1 MRISPFQALCP
12 PSNLAQDVAAPPYDT
27 VDGAEA
33 AALAADK
40 PYSFLHISRAEI
52 DLPPDVDPYAD
63 AVYQKAADTLE
74 HFIRKGVLVHDAEN
88 ALYVYRIV
96 KGDHV
101 QTGLVACCH
110 VEDYERNVILRHE
123 KTRQDKEN
131 DRLRHILTL
140 RTHSGPVFLTYR
152 DVAAIDEMVAV
163 LTREDPQLCATA
175 EDGSVHAIWRATGDL
190 ERLVKAFAGVPVCY
204 VADGHHRAAAAVRA
218 AVELRK
224 ANPAHTGE
232 EPYNWFLSVLFP
244 ASHLRIMP
252 YNRCVGD
259 LNGLT
264 PAKLLQRIREAGFT
278 VTPDAGATPPAA
290 RRAAMYLGGH
300 WYGLAWTV
308 PPDADAVA
316 ALDVSVL
323 QDRLLNPILGIQ
335 DPRTSTRIEFVGGIR
350 GTDSLARRVDAGSA
364 AVAFSLFPVTVED
377 VMRVADAGRIMPPKS
392 TWFEPK
398 LRSGLVVHTF

>member
-12 PSNLAQDVAAPPYDT
+12 PANLAQDVAAPPYDT

-33 AALAADK
+33 AALAANK
-40 PYSFLHISRAEI
+40 PSSFLHISRAEI
-52 DLPPDVDPYAD
+52 DLPPDLDPYAD
-63 AVYQKAADTLE
+63 AVYEKAADTLE
-74 HFIRKGVLVHDAEN
+74 HFVRKGILVHDAEN
-88 ALYVYRIV
+88 ALFIYRIV

-101 QTGLVACCH
+101 QTGVMACCH

-152 DVAAIDEMVAV
+152 DVAAIDQLVAS
-163 LTREDPQLCATA
+163 LTREDPLLCATA
-175 EDGSVHAIWRATGDL
+175 EDGSVHAIWRATEDL
-190 ERLVKAFAGVPVCY
+190 ERLVMAFAGVPVCY

-218 AVELRK
+218 AAELRS
-224 ANPAHTGE
+224 ANPAHTGD
-232 EPYNWFLSVLFP
+232 EPYNWFLAVLFP
-244 ASHLRIMP
+244 ATHLRILP
-252 YNRCVGD
+252 YNRCIGD
-259 LNGLT
+259 LNGLP
-264 PAKLLQRIREAGFT
+264 PAKFMQRVREAGFV
-278 VTPDAGATPPAA
+278 VTPDGGATPPAP
-290 RRAAMYLGGH
+290 RRAAMYLGGQ
-300 WYGLAWTV
+300 WYGLAWDV
-308 PPDADAVA
+308 PADADAVA

-323 QDRLLNPILGIQ
+323 QDRLLSPILGIQ
-335 DPRTSTRIEFVGGIR
+335 DPRTSSRIEFIGGIR

-364 AVAFSLFPVTVED
+364 AVAFSLYPVTVDD